1 MTTNDPSNTPSSQ
14 GSQGSNNP
22 STPGFGFR
30 LPPDA
35 NPGSQQQQLQ
45 TQAPIALDAATLTQI
60 LEAVTQKKKVPPP
73 PVPRVGGVNENG
85 AWTGNGAAHNQKI
98 PRTIHCM
105 RKLKMDEAKSYS
117 QLVAIEDRCRKG
129 LKSMTGPL
137 FCLESEPEANQVV
150 TVLMNLQKFLE
161 AHGMEPPFE
170 IIAHD
175 GSKTNMLQQPGLIN
189 KSMLRS
195 GIKDLTTDG
204 VNDPAGRL
212 PVCSYDQTNLDWS
225 YDAVINSCS
234 AKLERELDS
243 NLDPA
248 DRNGP
253 MALFEIL
260 QLVYRHSDSRVE
272 RITKQIENLN
282 LRDFP
287 GQNVTLFKQKMDH
300 LLEELE
306 MNLPPGQSIPTL
318 RTKALKGLTMSTYP
332 FFQSKVLDMTM
343 APSIKP
349 NQSAVAQ
356 VKQTIKEVNDIYITL
371 MEQDCYPPGKQANNE
386 EPKVK
391 ALQAEVKE
399 IKSEMAKLT
408 QDRSASSTSNR
419 KGKGGSKKGNGNSN
433 GNSDSKPKSSDSQS
447 SSPSG
452 ILKNGNS
459 SGKSV
464 SYSSDTKSQEDDDAS
479 KLNRLIKEKI
489 KTLPPRKEMPADAEY
504 KIEMHGKVVAEY
516 CQKCRRFTKGEKK
529 HSTKEHVPRKASQLM
544 AQSRSLHAQS
554 RSPPAAMESEPAPPS
569 VVSFSP
575 PVDYSRAESLLQRS
589 GGYFAATA
597 APQLQPDSND
607 DDDSCGSVN
616 HHLLATLNSR
626 CPKE

>member
-1 MTTNDPSNTPSSQ
+1 MPPAGTGTADPQVQLGDVPL
-14 GSQGSNNP
+14 
-22 STPGFGFR
+22 PGTQ
-30 LPPDA
+30 PP
-35 NPGSQQQQLQ
+35 QQQ
-45 TQAPIALDAATLTQI
+45 TQSAPVALDANTLKQI
-60 LEAVTQKKKVPPP
+60 LESVTQKKKIPDPPA
-73 PVPRVGGVNENG
+73 PRVGGVNDNG
-85 AWTGNGAAHNQKI
+85 AWTGNGAAHNHQL

-150 TVLMNLQKFLE
+150 TVLLNLQKFLE
-161 AHGMEPPFE
+161 AHGLEPPFE
-170 IIAHD
+170 IVTRD
-175 GSKTNMLQQPGLIN
+175 GSKVNMLQQPGLVN
-189 KSMLRS
+189 KSMLQAW
-195 GIKDLTTDG
+195 IQDLTVLG
-204 VNDPAGRL
+204 VHDPINGTL
-212 PVCSYDQTNLDWS
+212 PVCTYDQTNLDWS

-248 DRNGP
+248 ERNGP

-272 RITKQIENLN
+272 KITKQIENLN

-332 FFQSKVLDMTM
+332 FFQSKILDMTM
-343 APSIKP
+343 APSIRL

-371 MEQDCYPPGKQANNE
+371 MEQDCYPPGKQATSE

-391 ALQAEVKE
+391 ALQAEVKD
-399 IKSEMAKLT
+399 IKSKMAKLT
-408 QDRSASSTSNR
+408 QDRSASSTSNS
-419 KGKGGSKKGNGNSN
+419 KGKRGKACFDCGDPNHFRGDPDCPKRKDPQS
-433 GNSDSKPKSSDSQS
+433 KSSQ
-447 SSPSG
+447 G
-452 ILKNGNS
+452 ILKNGS
-459 SGKSV
+459 SSKSV
-464 SYSSDTKSQEDDDAS
+464 WFSSDTKSNSDDNAS
-479 KLNRLIKEKI
+479 KLTQLIKAKL
-489 KTLPPRKEMPADAEY
+489 KTMPSRKDMPADAEY
-504 KIEMHGKVVAEY
+504 KVKMDGKVVAEF
-516 CQKCRRFTKGEKK
+516 CQKCRRFTKGDKM
-529 HSTKEHVPRKASQLM
+529 HGTKEHVKKKASSLM
-544 AQSRSLHAQS
+544 ARTT
-554 RSPPAAMESEPAPPS
+554 SPSVSSSSEPEPSPPS

-575 PVDYSRAESLLQRS
+575 PVDYSFNEAPLQRS
-589 GGYFAATA
+589 SYFSAASA
-597 APQLQPDSND
+597 DQQLQPESNED
-607 DDDSCGSVN
+607 DDDSCCSVN
-616 HHLLATLNSR
+616 QNLLAHLNSR